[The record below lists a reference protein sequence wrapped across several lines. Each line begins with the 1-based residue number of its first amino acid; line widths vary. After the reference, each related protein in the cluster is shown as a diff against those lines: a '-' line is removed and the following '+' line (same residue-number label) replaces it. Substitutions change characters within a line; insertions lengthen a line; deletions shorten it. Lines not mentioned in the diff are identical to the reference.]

1 MKSETDAKP
10 YIRWTILSLTTLSSF
25 MVAVDS
31 TIVVIGLPI
40 IGKDLHSG
48 VSLLGW
54 IITAYVL
61 ATAALLLQFGKLGDR
76 HGKKKVYLIGF
87 AVFGVA
93 SAICGISSGIY
104 ELVAFRLMQGV
115 GAAMLG
121 ATSYPLI
128 FASFPKHERGTAMG
142 INSIAWAVGAVTGPV
157 LGGFLVSVDWRLVFF
172 INVPVAFIAVVV
184 GMKRMPSYLNIGS
197 PVAKEINLLNSF
209 ILALTVAMTL
219 LWLTLFEP
227 LFALAGLAC
236 FITLVISEKK
246 SRSPL
251 IDRELK
257 NGGFWF
263 SSISLA
269 ISNLGVLG
277 IPFVLTFYYQIVKG
291 YSPIQTGIFIVPLSI
306 ALAISNPLSGRL
318 FDKMKLSGILSLIGV
333 VLNGSATLTLGAYVI
348 ARASPVDLIIPLVVV
363 GVGGGLIWTP
373 LLGSALKFS
382 KPELRGVA
390 NGTSFTLLNLG
401 FAASIAMLI
410 AVSATFLPKSI
421 VSQIYLGN
429 LSGLSL
435 SEIGLFNHGM
445 AESLLILAIVDF
457 LAAIPIILTIIR
469 QRESKEFGT

>member
-1 MKSETDAKP
+1 
-10 YIRWTILSLTTLSSF
+10 

-31 TIVVIGLPI
+31 TIVVVGLPV

-76 HGKKKVYLIGF
+76 HGKKKVYVIGF
-87 AVFGVA
+87 AVFGAA
-93 SAICGISSGIY
+93 SAICGVSSGIY
-104 ELVAFRLMQGV
+104 ELIAFRMIQGV

-121 ATSYPLI
+121 ATSYPLV
-128 FASFPKHERGTAMG
+128 FASFPQHERGTAMG
-142 INSIAWAVGAVTGPV
+142 VNSIAWAVGAVTGPV
-157 LGGFLVSVDWRLVFF
+157 LGGFLVSVDWRLIFF
-172 INVPVAFIAVVV
+172 INVPVAFVAVIV
-184 GMKRMPSYLNIGS
+184 GIKRMPSYLDTGS
-197 PVAKEINLLNSF
+197 REVKEINLVSSF

-219 LWLTLFEP
+219 LWLTLFET

-236 FITLVISEKK
+236 FMVLIFSEKK

-251 IDRELK
+251 IERELK

-263 SSISLA
+263 SSTSLA
-269 ISNLGVLG
+269 IANLGVLG
-277 IPFVLTFYYQIVKG
+277 IPFVLTFYYQIIKG

-306 ALAISNPLSGRL
+306 AIAISNPLAGRL
-318 FDKMKLSGILSLIGV
+318 FDRLKVSGILGLIGV
-333 VLNGSATLTLGAYVI
+333 ILNGGATLVLSADVI
-348 ARASPVDLIIPLVVV
+348 AKSNPVYLIAPLVVV
-363 GVGGGLIWTP
+363 GVGGGLVWTP

-401 FAASIAMLI
+401 FAASIAILI
-410 AVSATFLPKSI
+410 AVSATFLPQSI
-421 VSQIYLGN
+421 VSRIYLGT
-429 LSGLSL
+429 LSGLTL
-435 SEIGLFNHGM
+435 SETDLFNHGM

-457 LAAIPIILTIIR
+457 LAVIPIVLTILR
-469 QRESKEFGT
+469 QRKSKEFES

>member
-142 INSIAWAVGAVTGPV
+142 INSIA
-157 LGGFLVSVDWRLVFF
+157 
-172 INVPVAFIAVVV
+172 
-184 GMKRMPSYLNIGS
+184 
-197 PVAKEINLLNSF
+197 
-209 ILALTVAMTL
+209 
-219 LWLTLFEP
+219 
-227 LFALAGLAC
+227 
-236 FITLVISEKK
+236 
-246 SRSPL
+246 
-251 IDRELK
+251 
-257 NGGFWF
+257 
-263 SSISLA
+263 
-269 ISNLGVLG
+269 
-277 IPFVLTFYYQIVKG
+277 
-291 YSPIQTGIFIVPLSI
+291 
-306 ALAISNPLSGRL
+306 
-318 FDKMKLSGILSLIGV
+318 
-333 VLNGSATLTLGAYVI
+333 
-348 ARASPVDLIIPLVVV
+348 
-363 GVGGGLIWTP
+363 
-373 LLGSALKFS
+373 
-382 KPELRGVA
+382 
-390 NGTSFTLLNLG
+390 
-401 FAASIAMLI
+401 
-410 AVSATFLPKSI
+410 
-421 VSQIYLGN
+421 
-429 LSGLSL
+429 
-435 SEIGLFNHGM
+435 
-445 AESLLILAIVDF
+445 
-457 LAAIPIILTIIR
+457 
-469 QRESKEFGT
+469 